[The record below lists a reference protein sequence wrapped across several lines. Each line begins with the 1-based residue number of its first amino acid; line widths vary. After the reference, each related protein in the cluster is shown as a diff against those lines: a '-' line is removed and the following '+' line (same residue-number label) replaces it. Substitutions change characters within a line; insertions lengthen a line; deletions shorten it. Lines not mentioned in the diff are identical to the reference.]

1 MWTGKEGDYI
11 PHCHIKV
18 EDEHDIC
25 VRLDKAELF
34 VHSNND
40 NTFHNNG
47 EKKIFDNF
55 MNKKRSDGRT
65 NWEYAVDIWNKGNK
79 IDIYFNTHAEA
90 LAWGVRY
97 LPVELVKLGKFD
109 AYKLSCQYKSDK
121 VWVITW
127 YIDGDDGLVHIIQ
140 VEGLDLTNDF
150 FKIPESFSFTKIN

>member
-79 IDIYFNTHAEA
+79 IKI
-90 LAWGVRY
+90 
-97 LPVELVKLGKFD
+97 
-109 AYKLSCQYKSDK
+109 DK
-121 VWVITW
+121 N
-127 YIDGDDGLVHIIQ
+127 IISKP
-140 VEGLDLTNDF
+140 DY
-150 FKIPESFSFTKIN
+150 TKIK